1 MKYTGTFV
9 DGATQQMVERDLT
22 DDEVLETF
30 APQLVF
36 SASAAQAPADG
47 VTVVTVNVQ
56 LASLPLSDD
65 TRRFIRE
72 AREISILV
80 DGEPETIQLDSNGHA
95 ALPYAFASP
104 GDYEF
109 APAQGLAGT
118 SITIQAV

>member
-1 MKYTGTFV
+1 M
-9 DGATQQMVERDLT
+9 DGATQQSIDRELT
-22 DDEVLETF
+22 DEEVLQTF

-36 SASAAQAPADG
+36 SASAAQVPADG

-72 AREISILV
+72 AREIIIVV
-80 DGEPETIQLDSNGHA
+80 DGEQETVQLDSNGRA

-109 APAQGLAGT
+109 APAPGLAGT
-118 SITIQAV
+118 SITVKAV